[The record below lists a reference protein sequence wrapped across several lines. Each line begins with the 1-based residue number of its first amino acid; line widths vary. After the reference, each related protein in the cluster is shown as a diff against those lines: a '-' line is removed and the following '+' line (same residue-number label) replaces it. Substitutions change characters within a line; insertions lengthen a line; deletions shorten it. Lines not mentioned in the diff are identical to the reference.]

1 MIAYVGIDAHT
12 TNYTLST
19 YLEGSAAPV
28 NTNAYSPSVSN
39 IVNYCKGSGKRLEM
53 IQRSLSDMKLAALG
67 LS

>member
-28 NTNAYSPSVSN
+28 NTNACSVRFFRKAN
-39 IVNYCKGSGKRLEM
+39 PVLP
-53 IQRSLSDMKLAALG
+53 A
-67 LS
+67 

>member
-1 MIAYVGIDAHT
+1 MGEVASSKKGGLYMIAYVGIGAHT

-39 IVNYCKGSGKRLEM
+39 IVNY
-53 IQRSLSDMKLAALG
+53 
-67 LS
+67 